1 MRKVISGI
9 YYEDQ
14 FPGLS
19 LGLIE
24 TGNGLLLIDA
34 PPNVEDGR
42 QWLTA
47 VSELGHPEYLALLD
61 SHPDRTLGARI
72 FELQRIAQEETLHII
87 ANWSDTFK
95 GGANPIGG
103 EVDQFKRITG
113 VHKAIPEIS
122 FTEQLEL
129 FLGDRR
135 IHFWHQPGPTRGA
148 MWVVLP
154 KEKTVFIG
162 DTVTVKEP
170 PYIGQADME
179 DWLESLDFLRADDM
193 KGFRRISGRD
203 GRIKRDDINA
213 MARFLRKIPVRLE
226 RMAEDDNLDGA
237 AEKIAEELMDD
248 FSVSSSR
255 HELAQLRLQ
264 SGLIQLFNRTY
275 PDDE

>member
-14 FPGLS
+14 YPGLS

-34 PPNVEDGR
+34 PPRVEDGR
-42 QWLTA
+42 EWLAA
-47 VSELGHPEYLALLD
+47 VMELGQPEYLALLD

-72 FELQRIAQEETLHII
+72 FTLRRIAQQQTLQTIDG
-87 ANWSDTFK
+87 WSDTYK
-95 GGANPIGG
+95 GSANPIGG

-113 VHKAIPEIS
+113 VRKSMPEIS

-135 IHFWHQPGPTRGA
+135 IHFWHQPGPASGS

-154 KEKTVFIG
+154 KEKVVFIG

-170 PYIGQADME
+170 PYVGQADI
-179 DWLESLDFLRADDM
+179 DAWLESLDVLRDDDM
-193 KGFRRISGRD
+193 KGYRRLSGRE

-226 RMAEDDNLDGA
+226 RMAEGDDRE
-237 AEKIAEELMDD
+237 AEADKIARELMDD
-248 FSVSSSR
+248 FSVSSAR
-255 HELAQLRLQ
+255 QELAYLRLKY
-264 SGLIQLFNRTY
+264 GLINLFNRIY

>member
-14 FPGLS
+14 YPGLS

-34 PPNVEDGR
+34 PPRVEDGR
-42 QWLTA
+42 EWLLE
-47 VSELGHPEYLALLD
+47 VSQLGEPEYLALLD
-61 SHPDRTLGARI
+61 SHPDRTIGARI
-72 FELQRIAQEETLHII
+72 FELRRIAQEETLNII
-87 ANWSDTFK
+87 DNWSDTFK

-113 VHKAIPEIS
+113 MRKSMPEIS
-122 FTEQLEL
+122 FTEQLEM
-129 FLGDRR
+129 FIGNRR
-135 IHFWHQPGPTRGA
+135 INFWHQPGPTRGA

-154 KEKTVFIG
+154 KEKTMFVG
-162 DTVTVKEP
+162 DAVTVKEP
-170 PYIGQADME
+170 PYVGAADID
-179 DWLESLDFLRADDM
+179 DWLESLDVLRSDDM
-193 KGFRRISGRD
+193 KGYRRVSGRD

-226 RMAEDDNLDGA
+226 RMAEEEDIELA

-255 HELAQLRLQ
+255 YPLAQLRLQ
-264 SGLIQLFNRTY
+264 SGLIHLFNRTY
-275 PDDE
+275 PDEE